1 MRGYGLAGNIRRHYL
16 RAVLYALVSLLLVG
30 VGLGFT
36 QLDPI
41 KALFFAAVINGVIS
55 APIMAV
61 MMHMSGDPKIMGQ
74 FVVTR
79 RLKILGW
86 SATTVMA
93 LAVVAM
99 FVQIAH

>member
-1 MRGYGLAGNIRRHYL
+1 VAPGIEPLSTRGARFYGVIAAATMIGI
-16 RAVLYALVSLLLVG
+16 
-30 VGLGFT
+30 GLGFT
-36 QLDPI
+36 HLDPI

-55 APIMAV
+55 APIVAV
-61 MMHMSGDPKIMGQ
+61 MKHMSGDPKIMGQ

-86 SATTVMA
+86 SATTLMA